1 MQHKLCFIKN
11 ILSFSEIL
19 KIADDNKDAKARF
32 QWGTRLSG
40 LYFGESPFVPDL
52 FKNELK
58 LTIPEW
64 IVHTFI
70 AEHVYITPA
79 M

>member
-1 MQHKLCFIKN
+1 MLVTDGFSRFYYIVTNIK
-11 ILSFSEIL
+11 ILSKNVVEITVT
-19 KIADDNKDAKARF
+19 F
-32 QWGTRLSG
+32 
-40 LYFGESPFVPDL
+40 FGFENDF
-52 FKNELK
+52 K